1 MTKAR
6 QKKEE
11 TNGESRIDARLVELV
26 KLLAR
31 QAAERDY
38 NDLRKQSISDS
49 DTRGVEHGTELRADS

>member
-6 QKKEE
+6 QNKKEA
-11 TNGESRIDARLVELV
+11 NGKSRIDPRLVELV

-38 NDLRKQSISDS
+38 NDLRKQSISKS
-49 DTRGVEHGTELRADS
+49 DTRGV

>member
-6 QKKEE
+6 QKKKEA
-11 TNGESRIDARLVELV
+11 NGESRIDPRLVELV

-38 NDLRKQSISDS
+38 NDLRKQSISKS
-49 DTRGVEHGTELRADS
+49 DTRGVEHDTELRTDS